1 MSEGADTHP
10 TPSGS
15 SPPSPATVA
24 GRVPRTNSAVAQ
36 RLPREIDAGYQRIG
50 VSGIAATELQPT
62 PESSV
67 TTTSIPS
74 ARKIV
79 LVAGAS
85 SGVGEATARHL
96 AAAGHHAVLGA
107 RRADRLALLTKGLS
121 AAGHSA
127 EYAELD
133 VTHPTGVHASTEGAL
148 ACHRRIDVLVNNAGV
163 MPLAPLA
170 ALRVAE

>member
-1 MSEGADTHP
+1 M
-10 TPSGS
+10 
-15 SPPSPATVA
+15 
-24 GRVPRTNSAVAQ
+24 
-36 RLPREIDAGYQRIG
+36 
-50 VSGIAATELQPT
+50 
-62 PESSV
+62 
-67 TTTSIPS
+67 TTTFIPS
-74 ARKIV
+74 DRKIV

-96 AAAGHHAVLGA
+96 AAASHHAVLGA

-133 VTHPTGVHASTEGAL
+133 VTHPAGVHASAEGVL
-148 ACHRRIDVLVNNAGV
+148 TCHRHIDVLVNNAGV

-170 ALRVAE
+170 ALRVAEWNL